1 MSFKW
6 DCPKCNNKNTMIL
19 NSNEDIYKCNNCGFK
34 AETLFLAG
42 YWIGYKK
49 GKNEND
55 CN

>member
-1 MSFKW
+1 MGLS
-6 DCPKCNNKNTMIL
+6 CNNKNTMIL
-19 NSNEDIYKCNNCGFK
+19 NSNEDIYKCNNCGFH